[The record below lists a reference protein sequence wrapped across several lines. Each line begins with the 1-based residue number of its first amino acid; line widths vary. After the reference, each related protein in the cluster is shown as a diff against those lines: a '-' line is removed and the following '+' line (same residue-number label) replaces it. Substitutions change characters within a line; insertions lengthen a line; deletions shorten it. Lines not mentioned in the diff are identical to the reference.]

1 MSLAPAA
8 ADHLASRSRRA
19 CSIFVSA
26 DDVVPT
32 NANESRAM
40 QPDRTNDFV
49 FMAPSSPES
58 NVASMFF
65 QRRIRKPGNQEQ
77 IDFSTRRRPR
87 KVICYSLATAATF
100 KHCAAL
106 ARQTKIGR
114 A

>member
-1 MSLAPAA
+1 A

-26 DDVVPT
+26 AAAVPA
-32 NANESRAM
+32 NVNESRAM
-40 QPDRTNDFV
+40 QPARTNDFV

-58 NVASMFF
+58 KEASMFF

-77 IDFSTRRRPR
+77 IDFSRRRRQR
-87 KVICYSLATAATF
+87 KIICYSLATAATF

-106 ARQTKIGR
+106 ARQTKR
-114 A
+114 TCA